1 MTFKKFEE
9 LFHQKYPDGQVWM
22 HDEFCHGQSR
32 CRQKV
37 AVVFKPQT
45 KVYMYAG
52 AYEDILNK
60 VGISV
65 ISKQRFAELL
75 ARLEQ
80 YKRWQDDHGGTD
92 GFFGIP
98 VDYSKDISKL
108 EAEIE
113 QIKKDCIIA

>member
-32 CRQKV
+32 YRQKV
-37 AVVFKPQT
+37 GVVFKPQT

-65 ISKQRFAELL
+65 ISKARYNELL

-80 YKRWQDDHGGTD
+80 KKRWHGTD
-92 GFFGIP
+92 DFFGGVMDCSEEI
-98 VDYSKDISKL
+98 
-108 EAEIE
+108 AEIE
-113 QIKKDCIIA
+113 AELERIKKECVIA